1 MEKQGPGSLG
11 VLPESYMDAEN
22 VLDMK
27 TEDDITDDCVNR
39 KETYLIDSISICL
52 SGKQKWEVFLCV
64 LQRTLYIWDF
74 RESTL

>member
-11 VLPESYMDAEN
+11 VLPKSYMDAEN

-27 TEDDITDDCVNR
+27 TEDDITDDCVNC
-39 KETYLIDSISICL
+39 KETYHIDCISICL

-64 LQRTLYIWDF
+64 TKNSVHLRF
-74 RESTL
+74 